1 MSGYNDNEHDEV
13 RNPDEIYCERLIDHQ
28 NNQNN
33 MSEEEQLAFILMQS
47 EEDYERNLIA
57 SQIEEIE
64 KNVRLKNEEIE
75 QEKERRT
82 KICDPMIRYL
92 YYSSIPTKMLN
103 DIRIQLKNYKEM
115 ETDKIEFE
123 LEMYNKFKNYVEV
136 MKLKFGRYG
145 INIYEDIHPIVV
157 CKI

>member
-1 MSGYNDNEHDEV
+1 MSRHDDEV
-13 RNPDEIYCERLIDHQ
+13 RNPDEIYYERLIDDD
-28 NNQNN
+28 QNN

-64 KNVRLKNEEIE
+64 KNVRTKNEEIE
-75 QEKERRT
+75 QEKKRRA
-82 KICDPMIRYL
+82 KIWDPVNRYL

-115 ETDKIEFE
+115 EIDKIEFE
-123 LEMYNKFKNYVEV
+123 SEMYNKFKNYVEV
-136 MKLKFGRYG
+136 MKLKLGTYG

-157 CKI
+157 CKT